1 LKLTLRQLA
10 QEIEVVGTEERRQW
24 RTLRV
29 LYIIRNVTA
38 HVIEPGLEL
47 YNDRDL
53 ALRLLQL
60 VLIAGLMI
68 EQIKRAPLR

>member
-1 LKLTLRQLA
+1 MKLTLRQLA